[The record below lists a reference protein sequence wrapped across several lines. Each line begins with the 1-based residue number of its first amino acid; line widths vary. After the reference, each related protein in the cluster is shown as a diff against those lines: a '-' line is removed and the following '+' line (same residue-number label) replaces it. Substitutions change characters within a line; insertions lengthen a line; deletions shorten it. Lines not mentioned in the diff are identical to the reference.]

1 MVNHTLRECLRLMIR
16 QTLSEAINV
25 AADPKSP
32 GTWQVTFTGSTDGG
46 NTENGFGFMAPGKP
60 YIKGT
65 SNRQQ
70 VLAPIQ
76 VAQSFA
82 GAYSKNIPEFSPEDV
97 VEAIKLGNASEHNMV
112 IEPGIQE
119 KLAQKFGGR
128 AASWITEK
136 VDIVT
141 CPQSRSQLASIFA
154 TVIAQKL
161 GAKFVPAGVVK
172 QLKNAQF
179 DPEKLSKMSPTT
191 QKSVTRGLERM
202 KADPTPSIRKY
213 VKPAFRSAVQ
223 NWQAANDS
231 IIDVAL
237 GGDSKMYNVIIVDD
251 VVTTGSTFQEAAK
264 ALEDLG
270 MFKVVGML
278 ALFKMQDSR

>member
-1 MVNHTLRECLRLMIR
+1 MIR

-237 GGDSKMYNVIIVDD
+237 GGDSKMYNVVIVDD
-251 VVTTGSTFQEAAK
+251 VVTTGSTFQEASK